1 MQNIAIVTEKVTHR
15 NMEVVKGI
23 YDFAKTTPDWN
34 LHEFICTSKHLINSF
49 LNWGAQGVVALV
61 GVPSDALVHA
71 LRFQTVPV
79 VAIGRHPVPF
89 PRIRTNLAS
98 VAKICAKQFP
108 SKKFSRIGYLAQTEI
123 PGLLDAL
130 ANEFGERLCH
140 RHVALGEMDLIASKP
155 RQTDALSKWI
165 QGNELTAVIAGC
177 DLVAVYLLR
186 SANFLGIAVPEKLS
200 ILSVRESLTCGLPTN
215 ELTAI
220 VEPNLELGY
229 QAARSLDRLMNG
241 YPLPAQPILVDAKT
255 VVERSTTPSH
265 DSDRN
270 IDRAIRFIDENA
282 TRCITVSD
290 LMKFQT
296 NSRVTFER
304 KFRQQ
309 VGCSPGDQIRK
320 VRLSKAKELLSS
332 TSDSISMIG
341 TKCGFD
347 STNKFS
353 SFFTAAAGIS
363 PRQFRHSVQKK

>member
-1 MQNIAIVTEKVTHR
+1 MQNIAIVTENVTHR
-15 NMEVVKGI
+15 NMQILMGI
-23 YDFAKTTPDWN
+23 YDFAKSTPDWN
-34 LHEFICTSKHLINSF
+34 LHEFISMSKQSINSF

-61 GVPSDALVHA
+61 DVSTDAMVQA
-71 LRFQTVPV
+71 LSFQKAPV
-79 VAIGRHPVPF
+79 VAIGQRAVPF

-98 VAKICAKQFP
+98 ISKLCAKQFP
-108 SKKFSRIGYLAQTEI
+108 SQRFSRIGYLAQTEI

-130 ANEFGERLCH
+130 ATEFGERLCH
-140 RHVALGEMDLIASKP
+140 RHVALGELDLIASKP

-165 QGNELTAVIAGC
+165 QSNHLTAVIAGC

-186 SANFLGIAVPEKLS
+186 SASYLGIAVPEKLS
-200 ILSVRESLTCGLPTN
+200 ILSVRESPACGLPTN

-220 VEPNLELGY
+220 VEPNHELGF

-241 YPLPAQPILVDAKT
+241 YPLPTQSILVDAKT

-265 DSDRN
+265 SSDRN
-270 IDRAIRFIDENA
+270 IVRALRFIEENA

-296 NSRVTFER
+296 TSRVTFER

-320 VRLSKAKELLSS
+320 VRVNIAKELLSS
-332 TSDSISMIG
+332 TSDSISMVG
-341 TKCGFD
+341 NKCGFD
-347 STNKFS
+347 STSKFS
-353 SFFTAAAGIS
+353 SFFTAAVGIS
-363 PRQFRHSVQKK
+363 PRRFRLSVQKK